1 MVSSGKLLMYGLK
14 EYIGE
19 QLTLIEFQNA
29 NIDKVIVTFKRTV
42 RILRKQFNL
51 KKRGSNARFFQ
62 KLFMTHYTNPYIPYP
77 PYANHQPGIFN
88 LLHFLRLFFAF
99 CIPNCTGYFY
109 YFILLTYHLSRFHDD
124 ERFTCS
130 CYASNLPSWRLS

>member
-1 MVSSGKLLMYGLK
+1 MLFQQTYHNRYGSHAVAVEVNTGMITSSIKNRVRASKSFSNNNMFNFN
-14 EYIGE
+14 
-19 QLTLIEFQNA
+19 QQFQHL
-29 NIDKVIVTFKRTV
+29 VTPDV
-42 RILRKQFNL
+42 
-51 KKRGSNARFFQ
+51 
-62 KLFMTHYTNPYIPYP
+62 MTHYTNPYIPYP

-88 LLHFLRLFFAF
+88 LLHLLRLFFAF
-99 CIPNCTGYFY
+99 CIPKCTGYFY